1 MIRFA
6 TARARSFKSFND
18 STVREASRQ
27 VSSTA
32 FQFRARRGI
41 TMSGSDFP
49 CSEFI
54 EGCAPFKSS
63 KPNLFLSFKMKR
75 PGDIQ

>member
-6 TARARSFKSFND
+6 AARARSFKSFND

-41 TMSGSDFP
+41 TMSGSDFR
-49 CSEFI
+49 
-54 EGCAPFKSS
+54 
-63 KPNLFLSFKMKR
+63 SF
-75 PGDIQ
+75 